1 MIATCFNF
9 ASNITK
15 MQKVYLLS
23 VLKKNGFLVYKCEGS
38 NDMIIR
44 KKSDYA
50 NEESFKKMAISF
62 KTADEAEAFIK
73 ENKLAGIEVTELEG

>member
-1 MIATCFNF
+1 
-9 ASNITK
+9 
-15 MQKVYLLS
+15 
-23 VLKKNGFLVYKCEGS
+23 
-38 NDMIIR
+38 MIIR